1 MPNMNKKIIERLLDN
16 NEPEM
21 MPHELEQ
28 LLDEELAKPE
38 EEMDTRLITDL
49 VELMDVE
56 APSELDRKKDWKV
69 IRKRLRKG
77 KRLPRALR
85 GLAIAVASVV
95 AVFFITFTTA
105 RAFNWTV
112 LLKILLPVAQ
122 TFGIVSSDYTIDD
135 GQESPYS
142 FEDADDEIELDF
154 YSLDDLPSSLA
165 DAVIES
171 NCIPQRFQFDHV
183 TWYQDP
189 VMEKY
194 SFSYADGEQW
204 LTLDVLEFDMDSAPT
219 IDFEFER
226 QSDIPQTVD
235 IDGVEITV
243 YYNSDTL
250 GMSASWILG
259 DTHYN
264 LHGTL
269 TEEELTYIVQS
280 LSIHQQ

>member
-56 APSELDRKKDWKV
+56 APSELDRKKDWKA

-95 AVFFITFTTA
+95 AVFFISFATA

-204 LTLDVLEFDMDSAPT
+204 LTLEVMEFTMASAPT

-226 QSDIPQTVD
+226 QSDLPQAVD
-235 IDGVEITV
+235 IDGVEVTL
-243 YYNSDTL
+243 YYNSENL

-259 DTHYN
+259 GTHYN
-264 LHGTL
+264 LQGTL
-269 TEEELTYIVQS
+269 SEEELTYIVRM
-280 LSIHQQ
+280 LRIHER